1 LRAAAR
7 SHNIIVSHEQHQ
19 TLSMDIDLVRRAVLR
34 AIGLGVLLCALPLSA
49 QDPRATQV
57 QQVARE
63 WLAYTD
69 KLDAQG
75 SYKAAGQKFQTTMT
89 LDEWSLAM
97 KGVRTPLGAVS
108 QRTIVTTEFDNSFPG
123 APTGVYAHV
132 QFRTAFA
139 KKNGGETVSIEREPD
154 GQWRVIGYSI
164 Q

>member
-1 LRAAAR
+1 MNIDVVRRALLRAAGA
-7 SHNIIVSHEQHQ
+7 
-19 TLSMDIDLVRRAVLR
+19 
-34 AIGLGVLLCALPLSA
+34 GVLLALAGPLWA

-57 QQVARE
+57 QQIARN
-63 WLAYTD
+63 WLAITD
-69 KLDAQG
+69 KLDAEG

-89 LDEWSLAM
+89 PDEWSQAL

-139 KKNGGETVSIEREPD
+139 KKSGGETVSIERESD